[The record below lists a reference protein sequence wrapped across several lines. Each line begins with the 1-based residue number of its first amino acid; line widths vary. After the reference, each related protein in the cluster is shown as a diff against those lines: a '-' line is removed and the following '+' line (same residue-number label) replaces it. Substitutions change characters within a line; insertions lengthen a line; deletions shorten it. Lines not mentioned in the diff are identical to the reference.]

1 MSTNPPASIKY
12 SVLDLAAVA
21 DGHTPADTF
30 RNSLDLARHVE
41 KLGYTRYWVSE
52 HHNMAGVASSSP
64 QILIGYLAGGTSTI
78 RVGSGGIMLP
88 NHAPLIVAEQMGTLA
103 TLYPGRIDL
112 GLGRAPGTDP
122 VASRAIRGA
131 AAFTAPDFP
140 GDIRQLQTYFSSSN
154 RSGQVR
160 AIPGEGVDVPMY
172 ILGSSTESAYLAGK
186 LGLPYAFA
194 SHFAPTQFMAAVER
208 YRANFE
214 PSDVLQ
220 EPYIIA
226 CVNVIGAE
234 TDAEAEFQATTLK
247 QMMLG
252 VVSGRRKLMQPPV
265 ENMDK
270 LWSPGER
277 QQVEHMLSLSFV
289 GGRERL
295 ESLIQQFIDQ
305 TGVNELMASSHLYD
319 HAARLRSYEVF
330 AAAMETVPV

>member
-1 MSTNPPASIKY
+1 MSTTPPAPVKY

-30 RNSLDLARHVE
+30 RNSLDLARYVE

-140 GDIRQLQTYFSSSN
+140 GDIRQLQTYFSAKN

-194 SHFAPTQFMAAVER
+194 SHFAPTQFMAAIER

-214 PSDVLQ
+214 PSEVLQ

-226 CVNVIGAE
+226 CVNVIGAD

-270 LWSPGER
+270 LWSPAER

-289 GGRERL
+289 GGRDRL
-295 ESLIQQFIDQ
+295 ESLVQQFVEQ

-330 AAAMETVPV
+330 ADAMEAVPA

>member
-1 MSTNPPASIKY
+1 
-12 SVLDLAAVA
+12 
-21 DGHTPADTF
+21 
-30 RNSLDLARHVE
+30 
-41 KLGYTRYWVSE
+41 
-52 HHNMAGVASSSP
+52 MAGVASSSP

-140 GDIRQLQTYFSSSN
+140 GDIRQLQTYFSAKN

-194 SHFAPTQFMAAVER
+194 SHFAPTQFMAAIER

-214 PSDVLQ
+214 PSEVLQ

-226 CVNVIGAE
+226 CVNVIGAD

-270 LWSPGER
+270 LWSPAER

-289 GGRERL
+289 GGRDRL
-295 ESLIQQFIDQ
+295 ESLVQQFVEQ

-330 AAAMETVPV
+330 ADAMEAVPA

>member
-1 MSTNPPASIKY
+1 MSTNPPTNVKF

-21 DGHTPADTF
+21 DGSTPADTF
-30 RNSLDLARHVE
+30 RNSLSLARHVE
-41 KLGYTRYWVSE
+41 QLGYTRYWVSE

-64 QILIGYLAGGTSTI
+64 PVLIGYLAGGTNTL

-140 GDIRQLQTYFSSSN
+140 GDIEQLQTYFSAEN
-154 RSGQVR
+154 RHGQVR
-160 AIPGEGVDVPMY
+160 AIPGEGLDVPIY
-172 ILGSSTESAYLAGK
+172 ILGSSTESAYLAGVM
-186 LGLPYAFA
+186 GLPYAFA
-194 SHFAPTQFMAAVER
+194 SHFAPTQFMAAVKR
-208 YRANFE
+208 YRDNFR

-220 EPYIIA
+220 EPYVIA
-226 CVNVIGAE
+226 CINVIAADSDE
-234 TDAEAEFQATTLK
+234 EAKYLGTTLE

-265 ENMDK
+265 DSMDK
-270 LWSPGER
+270 LWSPAER
-277 QQVEHMLSLSFV
+277 QHVEHMLSLSFIS
-289 GGRERL
+289 GRDRL
-295 ESLIQQFIDQ
+295 ESDLQHFLAQ
-305 TGVNELMASSHLYD
+305 TGVNELMASTHLYD
-319 HAARLRSYEVF
+319 HAARLRSYELF
-330 AAAMETVPV
+330 ADVMQGVAA